1 MIQVCYTCNED
12 YAPIVGTSII
22 SIMQNLSS
30 GGVHFW
36 ILCDTFSLKTK
47 EKFNKIANKYLCKID
62 CIDISNKM
70 SVLLSTALADEPGMV
85 RKGQISYMYARLFM
99 GSAISKDVDK
109 VIYIDADTIIQCDL
123 TELYTTELKKNKI
136 LAAIR
141 DVWPV
146 NYNKVIGFD
155 EYEVYFQ
162 SGLMLVNLYLWRQEK
177 VELRIMEYIK
187 NLKIYPALH
196 DQDIINIC
204 IKGKI
209 QTLPVK
215 YGMIYLLRHYSPND
229 IYYFSGK
236 SIKQYY
242 SSNEILSAKKTLNVI
257 HYSGDYFGHPWVRPY
272 ACSDAKIWQK
282 YFAMSPWREYNPFYK
297 KPDIKYLVKKI
308 LYPFISKFWL
318 NRFRTRCWQSNEH
331 LYHQINE

>member
-1 MIQVCYTCNED
+1 
-12 YAPIVGTSII
+12 
-22 SIMQNLSS
+22 
-30 GGVHFW
+30 
-36 ILCDTFSLKTK
+36 
-47 EKFNKIANKYLCKID
+47 
-62 CIDISNKM
+62 
-70 SVLLSTALADEPGMV
+70 
-85 RKGQISYMYARLFM
+85 
-99 GSAISKDVDK
+99 
-109 VIYIDADTIIQCDL
+109 
-123 TELYTTELKKNKI
+123 
-136 LAAIR
+136 
-141 DVWPV
+141 
-146 NYNKVIGFD
+146 
-155 EYEVYFQ
+155 
-162 SGLMLVNLYLWRQEK
+162 
-177 VELRIMEYIK
+177 MEYIK

-236 SIKQYY
+236 SVKQYY

-282 YFAMSPWREYNPFYK
+282 YFTMSPWREYNPFYK